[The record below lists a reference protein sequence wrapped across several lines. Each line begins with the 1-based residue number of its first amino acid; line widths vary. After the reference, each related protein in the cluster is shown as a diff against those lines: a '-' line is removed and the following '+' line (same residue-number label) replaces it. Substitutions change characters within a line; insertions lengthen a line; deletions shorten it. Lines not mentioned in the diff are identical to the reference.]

1 MLNVKNHA
9 GLVCCHG
16 ITGYSVMRMHI
27 HFYLIDDLLID
38 TGSAR
43 LGKQSAGFF
52 RDHAIRRA
60 AITHVHEDHC
70 GMAFWLQKNRD
81 TRIYIDPRDQA
92 AANAP
97 SRLPIY
103 RKLAWKDRPGFNP
116 EPMPDHLETQHC
128 TLDVIATPGHYPN
141 HLSFHENNK
150 GWVFTGD
157 LYVAPRQMV
166 AFKTE
171 NTKDAIESIRHLLSL
186 EWDTLFCAHA
196 GVQTNGREKLAAKLD
211 YLESIRSQTETL
223 LAQGIG
229 FEEISRRLFPKK
241 HLWEI
246 VSRGE
251 WSAYRLVATSV

>member
-1 MLNVKNHA
+1 MLKTKNHN
-9 GLVCCHG
+9 GIVCVHG
-16 ITGYSVMRMHI
+16 ITGFSVMRMHI

-52 RDHAIRRA
+52 RNNNVRRA

-70 GMAFWLQKNRD
+70 GMASWLSGNMNV
-81 TRIYIDPRDQA
+81 RIYVDSLDHA
-92 AANAP
+92 EAKAS
-97 SRLPIY
+97 SRLPFY
-103 RKLAWKDRPGFNP
+103 RKLAWKDRPGFDP
-116 EPMPDHLETQHC
+116 EPMPDRLETEHC
-128 TLDVIATPGHYPN
+128 TLDVIATPGHYPY
-141 HLSFHENNK
+141 HAAFHEKNK

-186 EWDTLFCAHA
+186 DWDTLFCAHA
-196 GVQTNGREKLAAKLD
+196 GARTDGRQKLAAKLD
-211 YLESIRSQTETL
+211 YLESIRSETEAF

-229 FEEISRRLFPKK
+229 FEEITRRLFPKK
-241 HLWEI
+241 HIWEI

-251 WSAYRLVATSV
+251 WSAYRLVATAV